1 MLYFSLRLI
10 YMTAV
15 NVFFIGHLFFSLLV
29 SSPPPPFVATVV
41 ITNNNLRRSAQ
52 NLSNFIC
59 SRAKYDLSFCHCFS
73 SPLNDPIAL
82 TTTQPK
88 FIHLILFF
96 SQCLHAHIHTRLQ
109 LNAIFIPNYLCKKKK
124 IMNRCWMTLPA
135 HYHVIINFRRLCV
148 HNECNLKKKWWF
160 SL

>member
-29 SSPPPPFVATVV
+29 SSPPPFVATVV

-88 FIHLILFF
+88 FIHLIWFF

-124 IMNRCWMTLPA
+124 NYESMLNDTACTLSC
-135 HYHVIINFRRLCV
+135 HH
-148 HNECNLKKKWWF
+148 
-160 SL
+160 